1 MVFSAI
7 PQVITEDRASG
18 AQVSEGSLA
27 INNDRSQYL
36 RKAFSGLGNT
46 RTFTWS
52 SWVRRSSFGDWQRIF
67 TCEPG
72 SNLIAGLSFTGAVS
86 GSYPVDGIRIQQQDT
101 DGNNNHFRTTSVYR
115 DTGWYHIVM
124 RVDTTSGTPGDRLR
138 LYINGEL
145 APGGWSTGNI
155 PSQNSRYYYNRTN
168 NYHEIGH
175 STQYNA
181 YYDGRMTQCYWIDG
195 QSLGPENFG
204 FSDPLTNTWR
214 PKKYEQLGPNN
225 GTTWS
230 SELLQEVLKQQDH
243 GHWDLMVEKT
253 HLLDQ
258 LPIKWRQLCLIR
270 Q

>member
-18 AQVSEGSLA
+18 AKVFEGSLA
-27 INNDRSQYL
+27 INNDRNQYL
-36 RKAFSGLGNT
+36 RKAFSTEGNT

-72 SNLIAGLSFTGAVS
+72 ANLIGGLSFTGAVS
-86 GSYPVDGIRIQQQDT
+86 GSSPIDAIRIQQQDT
-101 DGNNNHFRTTSVYR
+101 DGNNNHFHTNAAYR

-124 RVDTTSGTPGDRLR
+124 RVDTTSGTPGDRVR
-138 LYINGEL
+138 LYVNGEL
-145 APGGWSTGNI
+145 QSGAYTQGAA
-155 PSQNSRYYYNRTN
+155 PSQNSRFYFNRTN

-204 FSDPLTNTWR
+204 FSDPLTNTW
-214 PKKYEQLGPNN
+214 
-225 GTTWS
+225 S
-230 SELLQEVLKQQDH
+230 CLLYKSPSPRD
-243 GHWDLMVEKT
+243 
-253 HLLDQ
+253 
-258 LPIKWRQLCLIR
+258 
-270 Q
+270 